1 MTVKC
6 YDEMPSVQLVNGASP
21 LEGLVFLESGS
32 YACYEGFTAKAAEL
46 VCGELGFPAA
56 EEYSPEPTPSLATR
70 TRTQRVSCSSQD
82 SYRFQRLRD
91 CPTPECSSNMVVRV
105 KCRGPGFLGCYQ
117 GDHKALSIL
126 LDYASESKSDEK
138 CISTCR
144 KKPRNNGVAVIHL
157 GFCVCFQSKSYA
169 DFISDGS
176 FSNNWTCP
184 SQAQPISEERVHYS
198 FNTSVGYCDYPSPV
212 TNGQWITN
220 NTKYGSNIT
229 LSCGGGYVINDSA
242 TLQCKEVPGW
252 STYFPQWN
260 PPFASCRAVA
270 NESND
275 TGVYTV
281 STSSS
286 TAETVVN
293 TFSERLSTQE
303 VSTFHEASTMLA
315 SRRRQST
322 QGLTTGEP
330 TSSLSKRGSTQDL
343 TTRESTSPLNSGG
356 PGVTLI
362 AYALGVFVGVVL
374 IVLAVLS
381 LLWRNRRRK
390 RQRRTSRLPNQANNY
405 SDDGQLQIYPV
416 STAIQNASMTNDVDL
431 LDYSSIDAATMGHPI
446 PRRSGNIFGDVI
458 DHQEDPYHIYQD
470 TEEVRNGPSRITG
483 VHPNSSSISVGSNMG
498 SATMSSMT
506 AVNSS
511 GYHGYQCL
519 QETSLDQPASV
530 YEDCD
535 YQDVDLDNRKDSMTK
550 DDFKSTA
557 RACLFDDSCYNS
569 LDFGERSDRVFAQAS
584 NVCMDS
590 EYGCIK
596 HVTHDD
602 DKQIH
607 DPLPSTTGSTSGRAD
622 SMSCSGLSSAKIVP
636 SEDPLNKVDCEKSHD
651 VDLTY
656 SLIKKDETHDEETVV
671 SLKPGPKP
679 CEELHATVNQAAKTP
694 SSIEEL
700 YATVDK
706 AAKTPSSIKELYA
719 TVDKAA
725 KTPSSTE
732 ELYATVDKAAKTPSS
747 IEELYAKV
755 DKTRGDHDEVTQPS
769 QEELYMNVTNM

>member
-6 YDEMPSVQLVNGASP
+6 YNETPSVQLVNGASP

-70 TRTQRVSCSSQD
+70 TQRVSCSSED

-91 CPTPECSSNMVVRV
+91 CTTAECSSNMAVRV

-117 GDHKALSIL
+117 GDHKAISIL

-144 KKPRNNGVAVIHL
+144 KKPRNNGVAVIHR
-157 GFCVCFQSKSYA
+157 GSCFCFQSKWYA

-184 SQAQPISEERVHYS
+184 SQAQSISKERVHYS
-198 FNTSVGYCDYPSPV
+198 FNTSVGYCNYPSPV

-293 TFSERLSTQE
+293 TFSERLSTQA

-315 SRRRQST
+315 SSRSQST
-322 QGLTTGEP
+322 QDLTTGEP
-330 TSSLSKRGSTQDL
+330 TSSLSKRMSTQDL

-356 PGVTLI
+356 PGMTLI

-374 IVLAVLS
+374 IVLTVLS

-390 RQRRTSRLPNQANNY
+390 RQHRTSRLPNQANNY

-416 STAIQNASMTNDVDL
+416 STATQNANMTNVVDL
-431 LDYSSIDAATMGHPI
+431 LDYSSIDADTMGHPI
-446 PRRSGNIFGDVI
+446 PSRSGNRFGDVI
-458 DHQEDPYHIYQD
+458 DHQDDPYHIYQD

-483 VHPNSSSISVGSNMG
+483 VHPTSSSISVGSNID

-550 DDFKSTA
+550 NDFKSTA

-596 HVTHDD
+596 HATHDD

-607 DPLPSTTGSTSGRAD
+607 DPSPSTTGSTSGRAD
-622 SMSCSGLSSAKIVP
+622 SMSCSSLSSANIVP
-636 SEDPLNKVDCEKSHD
+636 SEDLLNKADCEKSND

-656 SLIKKDETHDEETVV
+656 SLIRKDETLV
-671 SLKPGPKP
+671 SLKPEPKP
-679 CEELHATVNQAAKTP
+679 CEQLYATVDKAAKTP

-706 AAKTPSSIKELYA
+706 AAKTPSSTERLYA

-725 KTPSSTE
+725 KTPSSTQ

-755 DKTRGDHDEVTQPS
+755 DKTRGDHAEVTQTS
-769 QEELYMNVTNM
+769 QEELYMNVNTM

>member
-21 LEGLVFLESGS
+21 LEGLVILESGN
-32 YACYEGFTAKAAEL
+32 YVCDDGFTAKAAEL

-70 TRTQRVSCSSQD
+70 TTTKRVSCSSQD

-91 CPTPECSSNMVVRV
+91 CPTAECSSNLAVRV
-105 KCRGPGFLGCYQ
+105 KCREPGFLGCYQ

-126 LDYASESKSDEK
+126 LNYASESKSDEE

-144 KKPRNNGVAVIHL
+144 REPRNNGVAVIHR
-157 GFCVCFQSKSYA
+157 GSCVCVQSESYA
-169 DFISDGS
+169 DLISDGS

-198 FNTSVGYCDYPSPV
+198 FNISVGYCNYPSPV

-220 NTKYGSNIT
+220 STKYGSNIT
-229 LSCGGGYVINDSA
+229 LTCGEGYVINDSA
-242 TLQCKEVPGW
+242 TLQCKELPSW

-260 PPFASCRAVA
+260 PPFPSCQAVA
-270 NESND
+270 NETND

-286 TAETVVN
+286 TAQTAVN
-293 TFSERLSTQE
+293 TFRERLSTQE
-303 VSTFHEASTMLA
+303 VSTFHETSTMFA
-315 SRRRQST
+315 SSRRQST
-322 QGLTTGEP
+322 QDLTTGEP

-356 PGVTLI
+356 PGMKLI
-362 AYALGVFVGVVL
+362 AYALGFFVGVVL

-381 LLWRNRRRK
+381 LLWRNRRKK

-405 SDDGQLQIYPV
+405 SEDGQLQIYPV
-416 STAIQNASMTNDVDL
+416 GTVSHDANMTNDVDL
-431 LDYSSIDAATMGHPI
+431 LDYSSIDADTMGQPI
-446 PRRSGNIFGDVI
+446 PSRSGNGFGNVT

-470 TEEVRNGPSRITG
+470 TDEVRNGPSRFGG
-483 VHPNSSSISVGSNMG
+483 VDPSSSSTSVGSNMG
-498 SATMSSMT
+498 RATT

-519 QETSLDQPASV
+519 QETSLDQPASL

-596 HVTHDD
+596 HATHGD

-622 SMSCSGLSSAKIVP
+622 SMSCSSLSSAKNAP
-636 SEDPLNKVDCEKSHD
+636 SEDLFKKADCEKSHD
-651 VDLTY
+651 VDSIC
-656 SLIKKDETHDEETVV
+656 SLIRKDETHGEENLV
-671 SLKPGPKP
+671 SLKPEPKP
-679 CEELHATVNQAAKTP
+679 CEQ
-694 SSIEEL
+694 L

-706 AAKTPSSIKELYA
+706 AAKTPSSTEELYA

-755 DKTRGDHDEVTQPS
+755 DKTRGNHAEVTQPS
-769 QEELYMNVTNM
+769 QEQLYMNVNNM